1 MAIKKNFV
9 LDTGLDANLASS
21 FANTIVVT
29 GNATFSNTI
38 LVTGNATFSN
48 SISVSNITSVVTTSG
63 LITATANASVA
74 LNVGANATINT
85 SSVRIGN
92 ATSNSVITG
101 TSITTSGTLT
111 VGGNTII
118 NGNLTVT
125 GTTTY
130 VNTSVMN
137 IADNMI
143 NLNTDVVGAPSENAG
158 IEINRGSSANVQFMW
173 DETNDRWS
181 TNNQP
186 LTASA
191 LVNTTL
197 QRYTE
202 AVTVNTAIGSTYT
215 IDLSTANIF
224 DLTLTANVTFSMSN
238 PPSSGTAQGAT
249 LLLRQD
255 ATGGRKV
262 TFPSSFKWTDGDNA
276 NTYISTG
283 ANKIDVISI
292 FTVDGGTVYLASQG
306 MANVG

>member
-1 MAIKKNFV
+1 MKIAERQPR
-9 LDTGLDANLASS
+9 
-21 FANTIVVT
+21 
-29 GNATFSNTI
+29 I
-38 LVTGNATFSN
+38 LVVDDHAAVRAGLARAVEDAQMVCCAMAATKSEAMAQLAHTN
-48 SISVSNITSVVTTSG
+48 PDAMVV
-63 LITATANASVA
+63 A
-74 LNVGANATINT
+74 
-85 SSVRIGN
+85 
-92 ATSNSVITG
+92 
-101 TSITTSGTLT
+101 
-111 VGGNTII
+111 
-118 NGNLTVT
+118 
-125 GTTTY
+125 
-130 VNTSVMN
+130 
-137 IADNMI
+137 
-143 NLNTDVVGAPSENAG
+143 
-158 IEINRGSSANVQFMW
+158 NRGSSANVQLMW

-224 DLTLTANVTFSMSN
+224 DLTLTANVTFSVTN